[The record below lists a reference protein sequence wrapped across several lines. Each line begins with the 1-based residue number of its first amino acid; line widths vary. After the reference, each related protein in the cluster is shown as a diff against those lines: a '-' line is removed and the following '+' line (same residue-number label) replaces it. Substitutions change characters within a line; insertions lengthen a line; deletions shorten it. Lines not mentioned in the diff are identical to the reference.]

1 MKPHL
6 ACDYDVKKLRFPIA
20 MLPKIDGVR
29 GLNVYGQFFARS
41 MKRHANKYTAHYYSR
56 DAYSGL
62 DGELAAEHECHPDL
76 CRITT
81 SATSTVGGTPF
92 TLWHV
97 FDHTF
102 GDGDDRP
109 FTERHAHA
117 EGLVK
122 ALRAEDQN
130 CRLRIVPYVIV
141 NNLQELQE
149 KHDEWVAMGYEG
161 SILRDPNGKY
171 KLGRATVR
179 EGAYMRI
186 KDFIDAEAVIVAIVE
201 GEENQNEAQINELGK
216 TFRTSHKEN
225 KVPNGMVGSFLG
237 EMLADVLDPV
247 SGKVLLTKGQQ
258 VTISPGSLTH
268 DERKAMFQDQ
278 SLALGK
284 ISKFKFFPKGIKDKP
299 RFPIHQSFRAPED
312 M

>member
-6 ACDYDVKKLRFPIA
+6 ACDYDARKVKFPIA

-29 GLNVYGQFFARS
+29 GLNCYGEFYARS
-41 MKRHANKYTAHYYSR
+41 MKRHANRYTAHYYSR
-56 DAYSGL
+56 EAYTGL
-62 DGELAAEHECHPDL
+62 DGELAAQHECHPDL

-81 SATSTVGGTPF
+81 SATSTVAGQPY

-97 FDHTF
+97 FDHTY
-102 GDGDDRP
+102 GDGDERP
-109 FTERHAHA
+109 FVERHAHA
-117 EGLVK
+117 AGIVA
-122 ALRAEDQN
+122 ALQAGDPE
-130 CRLRIVPYVIV
+130 CRLRIVNYVIV
-141 NNLQELQE
+141 NNMEELEAQHE
-149 KHDEWVAMGYEG
+149 EWVQMGYEG

-171 KLGRATVR
+171 KQGRATVR
-179 EGAYMRI
+179 EGAYLRI
-186 KDFIDAEAVIVAIVE
+186 KDFIDAEAVITGVIE

-225 KVPNGMVGSFLG
+225 KVPNGMIGSLIG
-237 EMLADVLDPV
+237 EMLNDVADPV
-247 SGKVLLTKGQQ
+247 SKKIILTKGQV

-268 DERKAMFQDQ
+268 DERKAMFEDQ
-278 SLALGK
+278 SLVLGK

-299 RFPIHQSFRAPED
+299 RFPIHQSFRSPED